1 MRQYSKFI
9 GVFALVLL
17 NGCKADLADG
27 NPCHAIVHTLCD
39 LAASCNWP
47 NADHCV
53 DYSATFEASCGA
65 SADAARS
72 CASDL
77 EDLGCGTEN
86 PASCTA
92 IDPVFFPPTDNSGGS
107 DNGGGSSNFGGGSS
121 SVGGSRS
128 SGGSTGVGGS
138 RTSFGGATSVGAA
151 GAAGESGAPNEV
163 GTPVGTVTTTG
174 VTKTLCGQLYS
185 DTYEDGTA
193 FSMSLTAGQTKFA
206 APTVPASFNDVTS
219 SIYVAPG
226 CSVTVYT
233 NSQYTGTST
242 TYTSTAFAL
251 PIGVDNQTSSAI
263 CSCDQTTTMPGSCA
277 ISSGACSTCLETS
290 CITELD
296 NCETVTACGN
306 SLSTYASC
314 QCAGTST
321 ENQCAS
327 SFVVSGGA
335 TAKTVY
341 DCLASYCAAEC
352 LGAI

>member
-9 GVFALVLL
+9 GLFALVLL

-77 EDLGCGTEN
+77 EDLGCSTQN

-107 DNGGGSSNFGGGSS
+107 GNAGGTSNFGG
-121 SVGGSRS
+121 VGGSRS
-128 SGGSTGVGGS
+128 SAGSTGVGGS
-138 RTSFGGATSVGAA
+138 RTSFGGATSIGAA
-151 GAAGESGAPNEV
+151 GASAGEAGAAGTPNEV

-185 DTYEDGTA
+185 DAYEEGTV
-193 FSMSLTAGQTKFA
+193 FSMSLTAGQTEFDA
-206 APTVPASFNDVTS
+206 STVPAVFNDVTS
-219 SIYVAPG
+219 SIYVTPG

-233 NSQYTGTST
+233 NSLYSGTSA
-242 TYTSTAFAL
+242 TYTSTAFTL
-251 PIGVDNQTSSAI
+251 PITVDNQTSSAI
-263 CSCDQTTTMPGSCA
+263 CTCKPTTTMPASCP
-277 ISSGACSTCLETS
+277 ISSDACSACLETS

-296 NCETVTACGN
+296 DCETTTACEN
-306 SLSTYASC
+306 SLATYGSC
-314 QCAGTST
+314 QCNGKSTPDQCLSPFVANGGTYATDFYLCMSDF
-321 ENQCAS
+321 CS
-327 SFVVSGGA
+327 S
-335 TAKTVY
+335 
-341 DCLASYCAAEC
+341 EC
-352 LGAI
+352 LGAN